1 MEGLHPGLCPQ
12 NGVSGYS
19 IILSSSRTCKKC
31 KCSGP
36 NPDLTQEL
44 WGWDLTIC
52 ILTSPLG
59 VVNSHACSASRT
71 IDLEAFLKCP
81 SLGVHEL
88 GWGEKRVSFLFP
100 LTSNQNTAFL
110 SIWNGATNQNGVSQ
124 YASPVGTRD
133 VVISHSWGCRYL
145 KISLTLIAT
154 LKWC

>member
-1 MEGLHPGLCPQ
+1 MTIIVLINSHLDCIYYFRKPG
-12 NGVSGYS
+12 GTSEDAWVSQFQAGKNIFS
-19 IILSSSRTCKKC
+19 TLSSSAWRAFIQGRVLKMAFLATASSSSSRTCKKC

-110 SIWNGATNQNGVSQ
+110 SI
-124 YASPVGTRD
+124 
-133 VVISHSWGCRYL
+133 
-145 KISLTLIAT
+145 
-154 LKWC
+154 